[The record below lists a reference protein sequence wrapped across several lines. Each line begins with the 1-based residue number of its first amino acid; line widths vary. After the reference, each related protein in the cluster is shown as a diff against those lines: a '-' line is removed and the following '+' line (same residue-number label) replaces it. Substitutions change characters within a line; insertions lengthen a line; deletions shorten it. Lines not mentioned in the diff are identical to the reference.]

1 MKSMSHSPTMKQRK
15 KDNVVV
21 PQVSGA
27 KSRTFDRDYSKGR
40 REGGPF
46 GK

>member
-15 KDNVVV
+15 KDNVVT
-21 PQVSGA
+21 PSTSGA
-27 KSRTFDRDYSKGR
+27 KSRSYDRNYSKGR
-40 REGGPF
+40 RQGGPF